1 MKVNPTVALTLILL
15 ALMGGAGIVSASW
28 GYALGR
34 EALKGITQ
42 PDVGPTTPG
51 SEAAQGQ
58 PRHQEMV
65 IVPEAKILEE
75 VKGRIDGNG
84 ATAQPG
90 NVQSNTAQPMPPGAI
105 VPPASQPNAI
115 QPTNLPV
122 ADPRGSLPP
131 SDLPPANLE
140 PSEQLPGNVPFN
152 YVQPGSLP
160 PADVLSPSGFNPPA
174 AVNDP
179 VGFQLQRVGSDRL
192 SMVRSRGDRLGAWR
206 ESVDVANSGYGAE
219 CVTIISP
226 SNLCG

>member
-1 MKVNPTVALTLILL
+1 MNVNPTVALTLILL
-15 ALMGGAGIVSASW
+15 ALMGGAGVISAGW

-42 PDVGPTTPG
+42 PDVRPTTAG
-51 SEAAQGQ
+51 SEAAQSQ
-58 PRHQEMV
+58 PRHQEMI

-90 NVQSNTAQPMPPGAI
+90 NVQSSTVQSMPLGAI
-105 VPPASQPNAI
+105 VPPAGHPNAL
-115 QPTNLPV
+115 QPTTLPV
-122 ADPRGSLPP
+122 TDPMGGLPP
-131 SDLPPANLE
+131 SDLPPATLE
-140 PSEQLPGNVPFN
+140 PSEQLPEGAPFDPI
-152 YVQPGSLP
+152 QPGSVP
-160 PADVLSPSGFNPPA
+160 PDALSPSGFNPPA
-174 AVNDP
+174 AVNDR
-179 VGFQLQRVGSDRL
+179 VGFQLQRIGSDPV
-192 SMVRSRGDRLGAWR
+192 SMVRSKGDRLRAWR